1 MRLREFLHPGLVV
14 LDLEAT
20 ERDEVIRSLVGYLAR
35 QEVITEPDALVERLL
50 ERERSHTTALD
61 CGVAVPHAMVPGLD
75 RSLVLVGIAPEGTA
89 FGPPELDAVRVF
101 FLVLSP
107 PSASGQHIKL
117 LARIARLACHPS
129 FLARLTRAGSPATV
143 LQEVERIDS
152 EHV

>member
-20 ERDEVIRSLVGYLAR
+20 ERDEVIRSLDGYLAR

-75 RSLVLVGIAPEGTA
+75 R
-89 FGPPELDAVRVF
+89 
-101 FLVLSP
+101 
-107 PSASGQHIKL
+107 
-117 LARIARLACHPS
+117 
-129 FLARLTRAGSPATV
+129 
-143 LQEVERIDS
+143 
-152 EHV
+152 